1 MAQNPTTVTD
11 LLQALRGTNATAP
24 RLTWYGP
31 NSERVELSGKVLD
44 NWVAKTANFLVDE
57 LDAESGTVINVDVP
71 VHWRSLVWLL
81 ATWAVGAT
89 AFTGTGLPDADRC
102 RGADVANIVATTDPE
117 AASTRA
123 ESSGHQPY
131 VVAVALPALAM
142 RWTESL
148 PDGALDYSGQVRA
161 HADVFYADTTPAGN
175 QIAWESVAG
184 PVSYAA
190 LLGGGTDG
198 ARAAGGTDIAG
209 DGGAGV
215 TGPQRKLL
223 LGRDGWDGVVP
234 SALQTWAAG
243 GSVVLLDPSVEDTEK
258 LRASENVSA

>member
-1 MAQNPTTVTD
+1 MAQNPTTVPD
-11 LLQALRGTNATAP
+11 LLQALRGANATAP

-57 LDAESGTVINVDVP
+57 LDADSGTVVNVDVP

-81 ATWAVGAT
+81 ATWSVGAT
-89 AFTGTGLPDADRC
+89 AFTGTGLPDAVAC
-102 RGADVANIVATTDPE
+102 QGADVANIVATTDPG

-123 ESSGHQPY
+123 ETSGRQPFI
-131 VVAVALPALAM
+131 VAVALPALAM

-161 HADVFYADTTPAGN
+161 HADVFYADGAPAGN

-184 PVSYAA
+184 PVSYAS
-190 LLGGGTDG
+190 LMGGGP
-198 ARAAGGTDIAG
+198 
-209 DGGAGV
+209 DGGASGGAESGAA
-215 TGPQRKLL
+215 GPQRKLL
-223 LGRDGWDGVVP
+223 LGRDGWDAVVP

-243 GSVVLLDPSVEDTEK
+243 GSVVLLDPSVADTEK